1 VLAAAVATA
10 SAVLPTSAQIAA
22 GTGNMT
28 QYGLSFTKGV
38 VQTMQTGICRINVSA
53 NTNVFLAAQST
64 FSGGTLT
71 ATGYI
76 SARRVR

>member
-1 VLAAAVATA
+1 
-10 SAVLPTSAQIAA
+10 
-22 GTGNMT
+22 MT
-28 QYGLSFTKGV
+28 QYALAFTKGV
-38 VQTMQTGICRINVSA
+38 NQTMQAGICRINVSA
-53 NTNVFLAAQST
+53 NTNIFLVAQST